1 MLKGKIAIVTGGSR
15 GIGKDIALQF
25 AKERATVIV
34 NYRNSKEQAE
44 EIVQMIKNAGGEG
57 LALKCDVSSFE
68 DTKQFV
74 DEAKEKFGKID
85 ILVNNAGI
93 TKDSLLMRMKEEQF
107 DDVIN
112 INLKGTFN
120 CSKHVSKIMLKQRSG
135 KIINIASVVGL
146 IGNAGQC
153 NYAASKAGIIGFTKS
168 LAKEIGS
175 RSITVNAV
183 APGFIDTDMTSVLSE
198 DLIKSMIDVIPLNRL
213 GKPEEVANLVS
224 FLASDKANYITGQV
238 FNVDGGMVM

>member
-1 MLKGKIAIVTGGSR
+1 MLKGKVAIVTGGSR
-15 GIGKDIALQF
+15 GIGKDIALLL
-25 AKERATVIV
+25 AREKATVIV
-34 NYRNSKEQAE
+34 NYRSSKEKAE
-44 EIVQMIKNAGGEG
+44 EIVQMIKNEGGEG
-57 LALKCDVSSFE
+57 LALKCDVSLFE
-68 DTKQFV
+68 DTQQFV
-74 DEAKEKFGKID
+74 KVIKEKFGKID
-85 ILVNNAGI
+85 ILINNAGI
-93 TKDSLLMRMKEEQF
+93 TKDTLLMRMKEEQF

-183 APGFIDTDMTSVLSE
+183 APGFIETDMTSVLSE
-198 DLIKSMIDVIPLNRL
+198 EIIKSMIDGIPLNRL

-224 FLASDKANYITGQV
+224 FLASEKANYITGQV